1 MGIIWNGYIFML
13 PTTSSWGIPW
23 VWRERPTIRSVGPSI
38 LFPLT
43 DYESTLNIP
52 WVILWW
58 NRGTPSVGI
67 TMSWCRLSVMVTHLY
82 RTVFRTSRKRYEYP
96 FDVGK
101 VWLPHQT
108 SDIFQITLSH
118 KCSLK
123 FHQTIH
129 IFQIICKY
137 ISVFG
142 KFHQTIDTF
151 CCKCILVFGK
161 FHQTSHTFHY
171 KCILV
176 FGKFHQTSHTFHHKP

>member
-13 PTTSSWGIPW
+13 PTASSWGIPW

-38 LFPLT
+38 MFPLS
-43 DYESTLNIP
+43 DYESTFNIP

-58 NRGTPSVGI
+58 NRGTPSVKI
-67 TMSWCRLSVMVTHLY
+67 TISWCRLSVMVTHLY

-96 FDVGK
+96 FNVGK

-108 SDIFQITLSH
+108 SHIFQITLSH
-118 KCSLK
+118 KCISVFGK

-142 KFHQTIDTF
+142 KFHQTT
-151 CCKCILVFGK
+151 
-161 FHQTSHTFHY
+161 HTFYY